1 MSFIVA
7 TNIIASQPPE
17 RRTTGT
23 PTTHANCF
31 ITIQLKFSRIHMW
44 SLTMPHMADSV
55 LFVPDCPTLSS
66 SNMCQLM
73 IILIISCTTH
83 TLSVLLCPTMES
95 DNNPLIP
102 TWAEKS
108 PGKLSERSLD
118 FVSKWR
124 KQILLG
130 FGLFVFGVFLFV
142 VLAILLDSGLYEHCT
157 L

>member
-1 MSFIVA
+1 MMFIVATNVVASRPANADWLERRTLVAKEKNKKQRKSFIVA

-66 SNMCQLM
+66 SNMC
-73 IILIISCTTH
+73 
-83 TLSVLLCPTMES
+83 
-95 DNNPLIP
+95 
-102 TWAEKS
+102 
-108 PGKLSERSLD
+108 
-118 FVSKWR
+118 
-124 KQILLG
+124 
-130 FGLFVFGVFLFV
+130 
-142 VLAILLDSGLYEHCT
+142 
-157 L
+157 